1 MEKKLKCIF
10 QADILICDGR
20 LKFDRFF
27 EVSPKKDEA
36 KLMFLR
42 KRKGKMKV
50 LLFSKY
56 YVSSKTHP
64 DPDSKESS
72 FTIFEI
78 IRENVFVCKEVT
90 SRYLQIQ
97 TT

>member
-1 MEKKLKCIF
+1 MLDIPIRLDYNNKPSLELFCLWKKKLKCIF

-42 KRKGKMKV
+42 KRKKK
-50 LLFSKY
+50 
-56 YVSSKTHP
+56 
-64 DPDSKESS
+64 
-72 FTIFEI
+72 
-78 IRENVFVCKEVT
+78 
-90 SRYLQIQ
+90 
-97 TT
+97 